1 LLDYNLETMTAPEIV
16 PKVRALPLG
25 RSLPII
31 IYTSSTEP
39 ANASSAYQAGA
50 DHFLTKPGRLSR
62 VKFILETLYVAA
74 ASKAK
79 GYSPLMALPEY
90 LRPDLAALS
99 ASHHQ
104 PEA

>member
-1 LLDYNLETMTAPEIV
+1 MKPCHGELPS
-16 PKVRALPLG
+16 RALPFWCTWESPKNESG
-25 RSLPII
+25 
-31 IYTSSTEP
+31 
-39 ANASSAYQAGA
+39 NAKNIAASAYQAGA

-62 VKFILETLYVAA
+62 VKFILETLYVAT

-90 LRPDLAALS
+90 LQPDLAALS

-104 PEA
+104 PGA